1 MDSEPF
7 DEEYYARAYGGSRG
21 SYEERATPNKWL
33 SMCDFIASLGIAPK
47 NALDAGCADGA
58 FLASARSRFSQT
70 VWRGCEVSTYA
81 LEKARGSLPGM
92 TLLQGS
98 ATALPF
104 SDGELDLV
112 TALDVLEHVT
122 ESSPG
127 RARARA
133 RPDPER
139 TAGSERPGLRWPC
152 RLGCPG
158 LLDKDPTHVHK
169 CARKFWLEDR
179 FFTERFEM
187 VRWQGLWRYYLGR
200 YWHARATVGRQL
212 SPAIIMAWRRRP
224 Q

>member
-1 MDSEPF
+1 MNSEPF

-21 SYEERATPNKWL
+21 SYGERATPNKWL
-33 SMCDFIASLGIAPK
+33 SMCDFIGSLGITPK

-58 FLASARSRFSQT
+58 FLASARSRFPQT

-81 LEKARGSLPGM
+81 LEKARSSLPGM

-104 SDGELDLV
+104 SDAELDLV
-112 TALDVLEHVT
+112 TAFDVLEHVT
-122 ESSPG
+122 DLP
-127 RARARA
+127 RAVDELARVL
-133 RPDPER
+133 
-139 TAGSERPGLRWPC
+139 TANGLLVASVPVYDGPVGWIVR
-152 RLGCPG
+152 

-179 FFTERFEM
+179 FTERFEM

-212 SPAIIMAWRRRP
+212 SPAIVMAWRRRP